1 MTLPP
6 DYFDRMYAA
15 DADPWGFDSRWYE
28 QRKYALTLAAL
39 PSPSYPRGLE
49 IGSSIGVLTV
59 GLAARCTSLVALDPS
74 ARALASARTRVPPS
88 VSLVLGA
95 VPENWPA
102 GTYDLVVLSE
112 VGYYLDAGDLE
123 LLLDLVDRDL
133 APDGTVVA
141 CHWRH
146 RVPDYPQTGDQV
158 HTALARWPRVSRV
171 EEEDFLLDVLAPGGA
186 VSVARREGLL

>member
-1 MTLPP
+1 VTLPA
-6 DYFDRMYAA
+6 DYFDRMYGA
-15 DADPWGFDSRWYE
+15 DADPWGFARRWYE

-39 PSPSYPRGLE
+39 PSPSYGRGLE
-49 IGSSIGVLTV
+49 IGCSIGILTASV
-59 GLAARCTSLVALDPS
+59 AARCTSLVALDPS

-123 LLLDLVDRDL
+123 LLLDLVERDL

-158 HTALARWPRVSRV
+158 HTALGRWPRVSRV